1 MNWVFKLAAAVA
13 LATTMSAAAPAE
25 ARWQLVEAGDTRKV
39 ARSNLHVTVPV
50 DWNRET
56 RRPTSRSEVWTQD
69 GLGLSELMFYAKIR
83 DGETLFKRNQRKR
96 NPLPE
101 FDKDMLLTDLV
112 EWYEDTANVTLG
124 GSLFQIEEVKP
135 AKLGGF
141 DGVHFRYSYTGGDN
155 VARLG
160 EARAA
165 IVDEKLYLISFE
177 APRLHYFDRYIA
189 GVRSMMDSARFQ

>member
-1 MNWVFKLAAAVA
+1 MNWFMKIAAALALTTMLAA
-13 LATTMSAAAPAE
+13 TPAE
-25 ARWQLVEAGDTRKV
+25 ARWRLVEAGDTRKV
-39 ARSNLHVTVPV
+39 ARSDLHVTPPEA
-50 DWNRET
+50 WNRET
-56 RRPTSRSEVWTQD
+56 NRPTSRSEVWTQE
-69 GLGLSELMFYAKIR
+69 GLGLTELMFYAKIR

-124 GSLFQIEEVKP
+124 GSLFQIEEVLP
-135 AKLGGF
+135 AKLGGH
-141 DGVHFRYSYTGGDN
+141 DAVHFRYSYTGGDN

-165 IVDEKLYLISFE
+165 IIDERLYLISFE
-177 APRLHYFDRYIA
+177 APRVHYFDRYIA
-189 GVRSMMDSARFQ
+189 GVRAMMDSARFN

>member
-1 MNWVFKLAAAVA
+1 MNWFVKLAAALSLAA
-13 LATTMSAAAPAE
+13 LLAPASAE
-25 ARWQLVEAGDTRKV
+25 ARWRLVEAGETRKV
-39 ARSNLHVTVPV
+39 ARSDLRVTPPE

-83 DGETLFKRNQRKR
+83 DGETLFKRNQRRR

-101 FDKDMLLTDLV
+101 FDKDMLLPDIV

-124 GSLFQIEEVKP
+124 GSLFRIEEVKP
-135 AKLGGF
+135 ARLGQY
-141 DGVHFRYSYTGGDN
+141 DGVHFQYSYTGGDN

-165 IVDEKLYLISFE
+165 IIEGRLYLISFE
-177 APRLHYFDRYIA
+177 APRVHYFDRYIA
-189 GVRSMMDSARFQ
+189 GVRAMMDTARFE

>member
-1 MNWVFKLAAAVA
+1 MNWFMKCVAALALITMLAA
-13 LATTMSAAAPAE
+13 TPAE
-25 ARWQLVEAGDTRKV
+25 ARWRLVEAGDTRKV
-39 ARSNLHVTVPV
+39 ARSDLRVTAPE

-56 RRPTSRSEVWTQD
+56 RRPTSRSEVWTQE
-69 GLGLSELMFYAKIR
+69 GLGLTELMFYANIR

-135 AKLGGF
+135 AKLGAY

-165 IVDEKLYLISFE
+165 IVNERLYLITFE
-177 APRLHYFDRYIA
+177 APRVHYFDRYIA
-189 GVRSMMDSARFQ
+189 GVRAMMDSARFE

>member
-1 MNWVFKLAAAVA
+1 MNILVKFAAPLALASMLAAV
-13 LATTMSAAAPAE
+13 PAE
-25 ARWQLVEAGDTRKV
+25 ARWRLVEAGDSRKV
-39 ARSNLHVTVPV
+39 ARSDLRITAPA
-50 DWNRET
+50 DWNRATE
-56 RRPTSRSEVWTQD
+56 RPTSRSEVWTQD
-69 GLGLSELMFYAKIR
+69 GVGLTELMFYARIK

-112 EWYEDTANVTLG
+112 EWYEDTANVALG
-124 GSLFQIEEVKP
+124 GSLFEIVEVQP
-135 AKLGGF
+135 ATLGGYT
-141 DGVHFRYSYTGGDN
+141 GVHFRYSYTGSDN

-189 GVRSMMDSARFQ
+189 EVRAMMDSARFD